1 MVATNTTAKKP
12 QKSTRSRKASP
23 ETASAANDTLTQ
35 VLAITPVQL
44 LPYASLS
51 ATPLNVRR
59 VLHTEKE
66 VEELADSIEAVGI
79 LQNLIGVAQDDGTI
93 GIVGGEGRRRAT
105 GILVQRGVID
115 PQTPYVP
122 VKVIPVEMAVVA
134 SMTENGQ
141 RKNMHPAEQIVG
153 FRTLAQEGK
162 TASQIAALLGYGH
175 RHVQRCLKLANLAP
189 SLLDA
194 LGRDE
199 LTLEQCGV
207 LTLADTHERQEQVW
221 KEAVRTWGNPAV
233 QTLRRMVVDDKLA
246 ISHPMFVFVGEK
258 AYTDAGGELTR
269 DLFSDADSTFADAS
283 LVKSLLDAKLS
294 ILAMQIKQEQGWGWA
309 ESRLTELREHGED
322 DAQYRFAMPRAVLT
336 DEEKLRICEL
346 EERSEASETH
356 DDEYALQ
363 QEIDDIFHAAKYREA
378 TPEFRAAHGIWVSWD
393 GSDFQ
398 VQPGIRRLTDEDRQ
412 QEEEARQARE
422 NESNLLT
429 YTAPDIPADS
439 YPATLVKAMSAERTL
454 AVQAELAGRPD
465 VSVALLTWTLCMKMF
480 SRKCH
485 GRRQEPLRA
494 YVSTN
499 QHHLSSL
506 APSGEEGRALM
517 TLNAQ
522 REAFQATLP
531 EEWDRDFTWL
541 LSWSPEQVNALLG
554 FCAAH
559 GIDGLQERLY
569 NRTDAS
575 ELDNLE
581 AALDFDLR
589 KWWQP
594 DAENYF
600 GKIKITQIGQAYEQA
615 GLTGRAGEIVKL
627 KRRDAAQA
635 AAQDLNAQGWLPDWM
650 VRADAVTQDASDN
663 TASDLTDH
671 AA

>member
-35 VLAITPVQL
+35 VLATTPVQL

-66 VEELADSIEAVGI
+66 VDEMADSIEAVGI

-115 PQTPYVP
+115 PQAPYVP

-162 TASQIAALLGYGH
+162 NASQIAALLGYGH

-199 LTLEQCGV
+199 LTLEQCAA
-207 LTLADTHERQEQVW
+207 LTLADTHERQGQVW
-221 KEAVRTWGNPAV
+221 KEAVEAWGNPAV

-309 ESRLTELREHGED
+309 ESRLTELRDHGED

-336 DEEKLRICEL
+336 DEETQRVSEL
-346 EERSEASETH
+346 EEQIEATGTH
-356 DDEYALQ
+356 DDEYVLQ
-363 QEIDDIFHAAKYREA
+363 QEIEDIYAGAQYREA
-378 TPEFRAAHGIWVSWD
+378 TPEFRAAHGVWVSWD

-412 QEEEARQARE
+412 QEEAARQARE
-422 NESNLLT
+422 NSVIT
-429 YTAPDIPADS
+429 YSAPETPADA

-465 VSVALLTWTLCMKMF
+465 VSVALLTWTLCMSMF
-480 SRKCH
+480 SRRSH
-485 GRRQEPLRA
+485 GRRQEPLKA
-494 YVSTN
+494 YVSSN

-506 APSGEEGRALM
+506 APSGEEGKALSA
-517 TLNAQ
+517 LKAQ
-522 REAFQATLP
+522 REALQATLP
-531 EEWDRDFTWL
+531 EGWDRDFTWL

-600 GKIKITQIGQAYEQA
+600 GKLKITQIGQAYEQA

-650 VRADAVTQDASDN
+650 TRAEPAAQDNATD
-663 TASDLTDH
+663 TDLTDH

>member
-1 MVATNTTAKKP
+1 MVDTNTTAKKNA
-12 QKSTRSRKASP
+12 KSTRTKKSAP
-23 ETASAANDTLTQ
+23 ETVSAANDTLTQ
-35 VLAITPVQL
+35 LLATTPVQL
-44 LPYASLS
+44 LPYATLT

-66 VEELADSIEAVGI
+66 VDELADSIEAVGI

-105 GILVQRGVID
+105 GILVKRGVID

-199 LTLEQCGV
+199 LTLEQCAA
-207 LTLADTHERQEQVW
+207 LTLTDTHGRQEQVW
-221 KEAVRTWGNPAV
+221 KDAVETWGNPSV

-258 AYTDAGGELTR
+258 AYTDAGGDLTR
-269 DLFSDADSTFADAS
+269 DLFSDDDSTFADAT
-283 LVKSLLDAKLS
+283 LVKSLLDARLT
-294 ILAMQIKQEQGWGWA
+294 IIAMQIKHDQGWGWA
-309 ESRLTELREHGED
+309 ESRMTELMGHVEDREL
-322 DAQYRFAMPRAVLT
+322 YRLAMPQGVLS
-336 DEEKLRICEL
+336 DEEKQRVSDL
-346 EERSEASETH
+346 EEQIGASESY
-356 DDEYALQ
+356 DDENALQ
-363 QEIDDIFHAAKYREA
+363 QDIEDIYVGAQYREA
-378 TPEFRAAHGIWVSWD
+378 TPEFRAAHGVWVSWD
-393 GSDFQ
+393 GSNFQ

-412 QEEEARQARE
+412 QEQAARQVHE
-422 NESNLLT
+422 NSVIT
-429 YTAPDIPADS
+429 YSAPETPADA

-465 VSVALLTWTLCMKMF
+465 VSVALLTWTLCMSMF
-480 SRKCH
+480 SRRSH
-485 GRRQEPLRA
+485 GRRQEPLKA
-494 YVSTN
+494 YVSSN

-506 APSGEEGRALM
+506 APSGEAGKAL
-517 TLNAQ
+517 TSLKAQ

-531 EEWDRDFTWL
+531 DGWDQDFTWL
-541 LSWSPEQVNALLG
+541 LSWPVERVNALLG

-575 ELDNLE
+575 DLDNLE
-581 AALDFDLR
+581 AALNFDLR
-589 KWWQP
+589 NWWQP
-594 DAENYF
+594 DAESYF
-600 GKIKITQIGQAYEQA
+600 GKLKIFQIGEAYEKA
-615 GLTGRAGEIVKL
+615 GLTARAGEIVKL
-627 KRRDAAQA
+627 KRRDAALA
-635 AAQDLNAQGWLPDWM
+635 AAQDLNAQGWVPDWM
-650 VRADAVTQDASDN
+650 TRAEPAAQNNATDTDA
-663 TASDLTDH
+663 DLTDH